1 MSHNLQLESYS
12 LRELLGLFDL
22 NPHDIKVDDLKR
34 AKKKVLMMHP
44 DKSKL
49 DPSYFLFYKK
59 AFDVIVVMYENVL
72 KMSQTVEDQEYIP
85 DKSNKE
91 LKKNIQNMDK
101 KKFHKEFN
109 EIFEKLGSKTID
121 SSKNDWFTS
130 TEALYAQEASSS
142 SIHGSIDRIKERQ
155 NHLIAHKGVVSSY
168 SCGGGFNNNELY
180 ENEDQ
185 EYVECDP
192 FSKLKYDDLRKVHKD
207 QTVFAVRARESD
219 MANVTQYKSVEEYKR
234 ARHLGDTKPME
245 RSHAEEM
252 LKEQDRLVQEKMR
265 QKQYQSEL
273 VTMQN
278 IETNKKVMANF
289 LKLEG
294 GAAHL

>member
-22 NPHDIKVDDLKR
+22 NPNDIKVEDLKR

-101 KKFHKEFN
+101 KTFHKEFN
-109 EIFEKLGSKTID
+109 EIFEKHGMAVID

-130 TEALYAQEASSS
+130 TDALYAQEEDS
-142 SIHGSIDRIKERQ
+142 SISQMHGSIDRIKERQ
-155 NHLIAHKGVVSSY
+155 NQVITHQGVRSLSS
-168 SCGGGFNNNELY
+168 SGGHGLY
-180 ENEDQ
+180 EDDGE
-185 EYVECDP
+185 EYLECDP

-207 QTVFAVRARESD
+207 QTVFAVRDSD
-219 MANVTQYKSVEEYKR
+219 MANVAQYKNVEEYKKT
-234 ARHLGDTKPME
+234 RHLGNIKPME

-252 LKEQDRLVQEKMR
+252 IKEQDRIVQEKMR

-273 VTMQN
+273 VTMRN

-289 LKLEG
+289 LKLEEG
-294 GAAHL
+294 GCAPL

>member
-1 MSHNLQLESYS
+1 MSSHNLQLESYS

-22 NPHDIKVDDLKR
+22 NPNDIKVDDLKR

-109 EIFEKLGSKTID
+109 EIFEKHGSKTID

-130 TEALYAQEASSS
+130 TEALYAQEVSSS
-142 SIHGSIDRIKERQ
+142 SSSSVHGSIDRIKERQ
-155 NHLIAHKGVVSSY
+155 NQIITHRGVV

-207 QTVFAVRARESD
+207 QTVFAVRESD
-219 MANVTQYKSVEEYKR
+219 MVNVTQYKNVEEYKR
-234 ARHLGDTKPME
+234 ARHLGNIKPME

-252 LKEQDRLVQEKMR
+252 IREQDRLVQEKMR

-289 LKLEG
+289 LKLKG
-294 GAAHL
+294 GAAPL

>member
-22 NPHDIKVDDLKR
+22 NPNDIKVDDLKR

-109 EIFEKLGSKTID
+109 EIFEKHGSKTID

-130 TEALYAQEASSS
+130 TDALYAQEDSSS
-142 SIHGSIDRIKERQ
+142 SSLHGSIDRIKERQ
-155 NHLIAHKGVVSSY
+155 NQIVTHRGVVSSF
-168 SCGGGFNNNELY
+168 SCGGGFGNELY

-207 QTVFAVRARESD
+207 QTVFAVRESD
-219 MANVTQYKSVEEYKR
+219 MANVTQYKNVEEYKR
-234 ARHLGDTKPME
+234 ARHLGNIKPME

-252 LKEQDRLVQEKMR
+252 IREQDRLVQEKMR

-289 LKLEG
+289 LKLKG
-294 GAAHL
+294 GAAPL

>member
-22 NPHDIKVDDLKR
+22 DPNDIKIEDLKR

-101 KKFHKEFN
+101 KTFHKEFN
-109 EIFEKLGSKTID
+109 EIFEKHGSKTID

-130 TEALYAQEASSS
+130 TDALYAQEEDS
-142 SIHGSIDRIKERQ
+142 SISKLHGSIDRIKEMQQQVVTHRCV
-155 NHLIAHKGVVSSY
+155 IASYSGGGVVAN
-168 SCGGGFNNNELY
+168 GLY
-180 ENEDQ
+180 EDDDQ

-192 FSKLKYDDLRKVHKD
+192 FSKLKYEDLRKVHKD
-207 QTVFAVRARESD
+207 QTVFAVRESD
-219 MANVTQYKSVEEYKR
+219 MANVTQYKNVDEYKK
-234 ARHLGDTKPME
+234 ARHVGNIQPME

-252 LKEQDRLVQEKMR
+252 IKEQDRMVQDKMR

-273 VTMQN
+273 VTMRN
-278 IETNKKVMANF
+278 IETNKIVMANF
-289 LKLEG
+289 LKLEEG
-294 GAAHL
+294 GCAPL